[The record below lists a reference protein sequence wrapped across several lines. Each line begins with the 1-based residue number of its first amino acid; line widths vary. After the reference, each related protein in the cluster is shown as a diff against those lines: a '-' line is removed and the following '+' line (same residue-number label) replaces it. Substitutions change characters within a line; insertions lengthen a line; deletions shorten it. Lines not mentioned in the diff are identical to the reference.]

1 VLEHKLHVKAGSND
15 KFDCTQAGTEEVKTI
30 DVEEVRNQR
39 ADYGNFNVSD
49 QCTLRT
55 AFYIT
60 ACPRKSKHS
69 EEINVKLCK
78 SDDLISKLKKG
89 KSKLRDVA
97 DCYLLSLLGFK
108 SKFRKTKCTARCSRW
123 LATYRTELVVKHAG
137 TCGEQ

>member
-1 VLEHKLHVKAGSND
+1 VKAGSND

-30 DVEEVRNQR
+30 DVEDVRNQR

-78 SDDLISKLKKG
+78 SDDLISKLKR
-89 KSKLRDVA
+89 SKVNCWTLQIVV
-97 DCYLLSLLGFK
+97 YLASWVSNQNLERQSALQDG
-108 SKFRKTKCTARCSRW
+108 
-123 LATYRTELVVKHAG
+123 
-137 TCGEQ
+137 